1 MKTIRELKNE
11 GLISTR
17 LYTNLV
23 RGISFDDKY
32 AVIKKY
38 AGWKERDCGNANEL
52 TAKDIVEL
60 WTEDEIM
67 KWRGM
72 GQKTLEELKSLI

>member
-17 LYTNLV
+17 LYRALI
-23 RGISFDDKY
+23 RGISFDDKFK
-32 AVIKKY
+32 VK
-38 AGWKERDCGNANEL
+38 GNFRWEIDRPNGNDL

-60 WTEDEIM
+60 WSDEEIM

-72 GQKTLEELKSLI
+72 GLTCLKELKSLA